1 MMMEMQE
8 KKWRMQLKEVTN
20 EKCGLSWNVRELHDP
35 SKVIKSFVWAKKWDL
50 ICYQEN
56 KVSSM
61 TVGLLRNLGVDWKL
75 EWASL
80 DARGLIRNKKD
91 FFDVGF

>member
-1 MMMEMQE
+1 M
-8 KKWRMQLKEVTN
+8 
-20 EKCGLSWNVRELHDP
+20 
-35 SKVIKSFVWAKKWDL
+35 